1 MSSLELMDLPDEILL
16 KILKSLES
24 YNPWIEQV
32 YIELKDLFRWSHV
45 NKRMRE
51 ISQIESMWHKFRHY
65 KNVIPAPLLEM
76 ILDKGCRDLELGHF
90 GRSTIKGSLTLT
102 KPSKLKYLKL
112 FFSKDYL
119 GEVEK
124 ILASCHSL
132 EKLSLSVLN
141 ITRNMANSICQQ
153 NWKTLTV
160 LSFNTDDDHE
170 SISSEDFKNII
181 ENCTELKEASFRRL
195 YLSTAS
201 IDFLCKKLTPKIE
214 KLCLSDVGKV
224 FPKTGIRDE
233 HVKSLVSRCY
243 KLRELD
249 LSVGW
254 RLSPKRFI
262 TDKTIDYIIRF
273 LKKSLEKLDLSPC
286 DRCINSSKLLE
297 LRSMPHLKVLKY
309 DSYDRNCIDLKRQ
322 KLKLFMPKLMKDKTY
337 LNIANWNYED

>member
-1 MSSLELMDLPDEILL
+1 
-16 KILKSLES
+16 
-24 YNPWIEQV
+24 
-32 YIELKDLFRWSHV
+32 
-45 NKRMRE
+45 
-51 ISQIESMWHKFRHY
+51 
-65 KNVIPAPLLEM
+65 
-76 ILDKGCRDLELGHF
+76 
-90 GRSTIKGSLTLT
+90 
-102 KPSKLKYLKL
+102 
-112 FFSKDYL
+112 
-119 GEVEK
+119 
-124 ILASCHSL
+124 
-132 EKLSLSVLN
+132 
-141 ITRNMANSICQQ
+141 MANSICQQ

-160 LSFNTDDDHE
+160 LSFNTDDNHE

-286 DRCINSSKLLE
+286 DRSLFRVYLRQRCTVLHTVSAPLMKAYFGSKL
-297 LRSMPHLKVLKY
+297 P
-309 DSYDRNCIDLKRQ
+309 Q
-322 KLKLFMPKLMKDKTY
+322 KTLNKL
-337 LNIANWNYED
+337 I